1 MTLRLLITGANGSL
15 GQDFQAYVHKTMPE
29 AFELIPLARVNF
41 DLSWS
46 ADTMRSQL
54 NDLKPDIILNAG
66 AFTQVDAA
74 ETQQDLALAANA
86 TGPGIM
92 AEWTARH
99 PSNYM
104 IHISTDYVFNG
115 QKEIGQFYEPHEATD
130 PVNYYG
136 LSKLKGESA
145 VLQAA
150 SDQALVLRTSWLFG
164 TQARGFHSFVHKNLR
179 EAKTAKITQDQVGTP
194 TWTGSLSKMILQA
207 INDRP
212 CGVLHGCN
220 AGYASRLEQA
230 LWIAQCLNLSEE
242 AQFDPILTR
251 DLNLP
256 AQRPM
261 NTAMKSSFDDIL
273 DWKSATE
280 EFFHSLLKN

>member
-1 MTLRLLITGANGSL
+1 MPPRLLITGANGSL

-29 AFELIPLARVNF
+29 AFELIPLTRADF
-41 DLSWS
+41 DLSCS
-46 ADTMRSQL
+46 ADDMRVRL
-54 NDLKPDIILNAG
+54 DELKPDIILNAG
-66 AFTQVDAA
+66 AFTQVDMA
-74 ETQQDLALAANA
+74 ETQQDLALATNA

-92 AEWTARH
+92 AEWIARY
-99 PSNYM
+99 PDKYM

-115 QKEIGQFYEPHEATD
+115 QKEIGQVYEPHESAE

-136 LSKLKGESA
+136 VCKLKGEKA

-150 SDQALVLRTSWLFG
+150 PDQALVLRTSWLFG
-164 TQARGFHSFVHKNLR
+164 TQARGFHSFVHKHLH
-179 EAKTAKITQDQVGTP
+179 EDKTAKITQDQVGTP
-194 TWTGSLSKMILQA
+194 TWTGSLCKMILQA

-230 LWIAQCLNLSEE
+230 QWIAQCLNLSQE
-242 AQFDPILTR
+242 ARFEPVLTR

-256 AQRPM
+256 AQRPV

-273 DWKSATE
+273 DWKLATE
-280 EFFHSLLKN
+280 EFFHSLLKR